1 MDQEQHATMA
11 TVDDLTC
18 RELVALVTNYLE
30 GALTLGERSRFERHL
45 GTCSVCPRYV
55 EQLRATVRVLG
66 KLGEDDVPS
75 PARSAL
81 LEAFRAWKKSA

>member
-1 MDQEQHATMA
+1 MA

-18 RELVALVTNYLE
+18 RELVELVTEYLE
-30 GALTLGERSRFERHL
+30 GALSFGERRRFEHHL

-66 KLGEDDVPS
+66 RLAEDDVPE
-75 PARSAL
+75 PARGPL
-81 LEAFRAWKKSA
+81 LDAFRAWKQTA

>member
-1 MDQEQHATMA
+1 MA

-18 RELVALVTNYLE
+18 RELVELVTDYLE
-30 GALTLGERSRFERHL
+30 GALSLGERRRFERHL
-45 GTCSVCPRYV
+45 GACAVCPRYV

-66 KLGEDDVPS
+66 KLSDDDLSASVQ
-75 PARSAL
+75 SAL

>member
-1 MDQEQHATMA
+1 MA

-18 RELVALVTNYLE
+18 RELVELVTEYLE
-30 GALTLGERSRFERHL
+30 GTLSLGERRRFEHHL
-45 GTCSVCPRYV
+45 GTCLVCPRYV

-66 KLGEDDVPS
+66 RLGEDDVPE

-81 LEAFRAWKKSA
+81 LDAFRAWKKTV